1 MVSVL
6 VSRTESFVPTGD
18 LLDLLPT
25 SEGCAWLHDGEG
37 AVAWGEAA
45 RFEIGSGED
54 RFERAAGWLNDLF
67 GSAEIEDPFGVPG
80 SGPIAFASFSFDPT
94 SPASVLIVPEFVFS
108 IRDGR
113 AWTTRSG
120 MDGVPDQELERVPV
134 APTDKIRYA
143 GSSIDEVAWLEAVD
157 AAIGE
162 ITAGRIDKVVLARD
176 LKVWSK
182 SPFDQRALTGRL
194 SERYPECYT
203 FAVDGFLGATPELL
217 LGRTGENV
225 ASLVLAGTAPRS
237 ADDAEDRAIGE
248 RLLASPKDAGEH
260 RLSVESVRSLLGS
273 FCNTLTENASPSL
286 LKLANVQHLAT
297 WIQGTLR
304 DEVGTLEMIA
314 RLHPTA
320 AVCGTP
326 RDDALDLI
334 RKLEGLDR
342 GRYAGPVGWIDAR
355 GDGEFGIGLRCAE
368 VSGTRARLFAGAGLV
383 EGSVPEAELDETR
396 LKLRAMRAAL
406 GDLP

>member
-1 MVSVL
+1 MSVL
-6 VSRTESFVPTGD
+6 TSRTDTIDLPAD
-18 LLDLLPT
+18 LLALLPT
-25 SEGCAWLHDGEG
+25 PDGCAWLHDGDG

-45 RFEIGSGED
+45 RLEVGAGED
-54 RFERAAGWLNDLF
+54 RFERAAGWLDDLL
-67 GSAEIEDPFGVPG
+67 GSARVDDPLGVPG
-80 SGPIAFASFSFDPT
+80 SGPVAFGAFSFDPG
-94 SPASVLIVPEFVFS
+94 SPASVLVVPEVAVWK
-108 IRDGR
+108 RDGH
-113 AWTTRSG
+113 AWITRSG
-120 MDGVPDQELERVPV
+120 MGAVPTHEVEVEPV
-134 APTDKIRYA
+134 TPTDKIRYA

-162 ITAGRIDKVVLARD
+162 IGAGRIDKVVLARD
-176 LKVWSK
+176 VKVWSK
-182 SPFDQRALTGRL
+182 APFDQRALTGRL

-237 ADDAEDRAIGE
+237 ADDVEDRAIGE
-248 RLLASPKDAGEH
+248 GLLSSTKDAGEH
-260 RLSVESVRSLLGS
+260 RLSVESVHSLLGS
-273 FCNTLTENASPSL
+273 FCDTLAHDSSPSL

-304 DEVGTLEMIA
+304 DDVGTLEMIA

-326 RDDALDLI
+326 TDDALDLI

-342 GRYAGPVGWIDAR
+342 GRYAGPVGWIDCR
-355 GDGEFGIGLRCAE
+355 GDGEFGIALRCAE

-383 EGSVPEAELDETR
+383 DGSVPEAELDETR